1 MLYQLSYASLLET
14 PNLSLSLPETSRHT
28 GQSSKDT
35 TAELRVQAEATH
47 FRIPVLE
54 RKCALYVPSRFY
66 PKRGASATLTLN
78 AAELFSC
85 LHRVR
90 VDGALF
96 HTR

>member
-54 RKCALYVPSRFY
+54 RKCALYCSFKIL
-66 PKRGASATLTLN
+66 PKKR
-78 AAELFSC
+78 
-85 LHRVR
+85 RVR
-90 VDGALF
+90 YPYSERGGTLF
-96 HTR
+96 LLTPC